1 MNQVF
6 YHMTIIPVSFLKI
19 VILTVNILV
28 TVVGSSLGVEVKD
41 VTDSAQSII
50 RKHCLSCHG
59 ASQISGL
66 DLRQRGTLLK
76 GGDRGKIVDLQNPR
90 KSLLYQ
96 AAAHLNE
103 LKMPP
108 GSSAPLPEAELSILR
123 EWIKAGVPYPELRD
137 LQAETF
143 WWSFKKLQ
151 QPLIPRLK
159 KEDQPFNPI
168 DAFILEK
175 LQDNRLEPAPQAS
188 KITLLRRVYFD
199 LVGLPPTL
207 EQANRFLQDSS
218 PNAYEKLIEELLNS
232 PRYGERWGRHWLD
245 VVRYADSAGF
255 EGDLFYPNAWRYR
268 DYVVKSFNEDKPYDR
283 FVQEQIAGDELFPN
297 NMDLE
302 GFYDLSPEK
311 LEHMEARVGTTLYTF
326 GPEIGESHLDAE
338 LLRYERLTDAVNVTS
353 AAFMGI
359 TLECSRCHN
368 HKFDPFTQEDYF
380 KLQAVFAASIP
391 TTIPVE
397 TTINMGHRDESYH
410 LIIALIE
417 ARNSYLR
424 FEEQIKNR
432 VIKTK
437 KKDYAR
443 EVVTA
448 YEIPMEERTA
458 EELELAEP
466 LMKLYQEMKI
476 EDFLKSEES
485 EHHKKLIQKIAKAVV
500 IIPSQGP
507 AHAVDFDGFFDVPS
521 ATVLEHVKPELIP
534 ETYLLNRGEL
544 TLKRRVVSPGLPRSL
559 MDGSIPMNLSM
570 EVSGARYRKQLALW
584 LTRPNHPLTARVM
597 VNRIWQGHFGKG
609 IVRTTNDFGSQGDP
623 PSHPKLLDW
632 LAAEFVNR
640 GWSIKSIHRLIMLS
654 DAYQRDSRFTTM
666 KHRQKDSDNRYLWR
680 MNRRRLEGET
690 IWDSIH
696 TVAGNLNLKMGG
708 RAAIPPLSEV
718 EMSSLRHKPWW
729 AVSEDPSAG
738 RRRGIYILARR
749 NFTFPMF
756 DKFDVPNSSVS
767 CSGREVTTVT
777 PQVLWTLNN
786 NISFDQAQVL
796 ANRLLKEAG
805 QDEADQIELAW
816 RLTLARKPSAREK
829 QEALALLHR
838 LALKEEQQLDKSV
851 PQKLPKP
858 QIKQLQGLSQFCLAM
873 FNLSEFLYVD

>member
-1 MNQVF
+1 M
-6 YHMTIIPVSFLKI
+6 YIPVLPKLSGW
-19 VILTVNILV
+19 ILGIFCLGFPSAVFSDDHLV
-28 TVVGSSLGVEVKD
+28 SS
-41 VTDSAQSII
+41 SQSII
-50 RKHCLSCHG
+50 RKHCLGCHG

-66 DLRQRGTLLK
+66 DLRQRATLLK
-76 GGDRGKIVDLQNPR
+76 GGDRGKIIDLQNPT
-90 KSLLYQ
+90 KSLFYE

-123 EWIKAGVPYPELRD
+123 EWIKAGVPYPKVED

-159 KEDQPFNPI
+159 KEDQSFNPI

-175 LQDNRLEPAPQAS
+175 LQDNQLEPAPRAS
-188 KITLLRRVYFD
+188 KTTLLRRVYFD

-268 DYVVKSFNEDKPYDR
+268 DYVIKSFNEDKPYDR

-326 GPEIGESHLDAE
+326 GPEIQESHLDAE

-391 TTIPVE
+391 TTIPVVSSMS
-397 TTINMGHRDESYH
+397 IIHRVEAYH
-410 LIIALIE
+410 SMIALAE
-417 ARNSYLR
+417 VRQTYKD
-424 FEEQIKNR
+424 FEEKIKNR
-432 VIKTK
+432 VIETK
-437 KKDYAR
+437 KKDYAQK
-443 EVVTA
+443 VVAA

-458 EELELAEP
+458 QELELAEP
-466 LMKLYQEMKI
+466 LMTLYQEMKI
-476 EDFLKSEES
+476 EDFLTEKEVKEY
-485 EHHKKLIQKIAKAVV
+485 ERLANKLATEVLAVPLKDGS
-500 IIPSQGP
+500 I
-507 AHAVDFDGFFDVPS
+507 AVDFDGFFDVPS

-544 TLKRRVVSPGLPRSL
+544 TLKGRVVSPGLPRSL
-559 MDGSIPMNLSM
+559 MDGSIPMNLPM

-609 IVRTTNDFGSQGDP
+609 IVRTTNDFGSQGDL

-640 GWSIKSIHRLIMLS
+640 GWSIKSMHRLIMLS
-654 DAYQRDSRFTTM
+654 EAYQRDSRFTTM
-666 KHRQKDSDNRYLWR
+666 KHRQKDFDNRYLWR

-729 AVSEDPSAG
+729 AISEDPSAG

-767 CSGREVTTVT
+767 CSGREVTTVA

-786 NISFDQAQVL
+786 NISFNQAQVL

-805 QDEADQIELAW
+805 QDEADQVELAW

-829 QEALALLHR
+829 QEALSLLHR
-838 LALKEEQQLDKSV
+838 LTLKENQQLDKSV
-851 PQKLPKP
+851 SQKLAEP
-858 QIKQLQGLSQFCLAM
+858 QVKQLRALSQFCLTM

>member
-1 MNQVF
+1 
-6 YHMTIIPVSFLKI
+6 MTMISVSFLKI
-19 VILTVNILV
+19 LVVTVNIFATIIGLSFILE
-28 TVVGSSLGVEVKD
+28 GKD
-41 VTDSAQSII
+41 VTASAQFII
-50 RKHCLSCHG
+50 GKHCLSCHG

-66 DLRQRGTLLK
+66 DLRQRVTLLK
-76 GGDRGKIVDLQNPR
+76 GGDRGKTIDLQNPT

-108 GSSAPLPEAELSILR
+108 GSSDPLPEEELSILR
-123 EWIKAGVPYPELRD
+123 EWIKAGVPYPELGD
-137 LQAETF
+137 SQAEAF

-151 QPLIPRLK
+151 QPVIPRLN

-175 LQDNRLEPAPQAS
+175 LQDNQLEPAPQAS
-188 KITLLRRVYFD
+188 KTTLLRRAYFD

-218 PNAYEKLIEELLNS
+218 SNAYENLIEELLNS

-268 DYVVKSFNEDKPYDR
+268 DYVIKSFNEDKPYDR

-380 KLQAVFAASIP
+380 KLQAVFAASTP
-391 TTIPVE
+391 TTIPVVSSMS
-397 TTINMGHRDESYH
+397 IIHRVEAYH
-410 LIIALIE
+410 SMIALAE
-417 ARNSYLR
+417 ARQTYKD
-424 FEEQIKNR
+424 FEERIKNR

-476 EDFLKSEES
+476 EDFLTSEEIQN
-485 EHHKKLIQKIAKAVV
+485 HKKLIQKVAKAAVV
-500 IIPSQGP
+500 IPSQGP
-507 AHAVDFDGFFDVPS
+507 AHGVDFDGFFDVPS
-521 ATVLEHVKPELIP
+521 ATVLDHVKTELIP

-570 EVSGARYRKQLALW
+570 EASGARYRKQLALW
-584 LTRPNHPLTARVM
+584 LTRPNHPLTVRVM

-609 IVRTTNDFGSQGDP
+609 IVRTTNDFGSQGDL

-640 GWSIKSIHRLIMLS
+640 GWSIKSMHRLIMLS

-680 MNRRRLEGET
+680 MNRRRLEGEA

-718 EMSSLRHKPWW
+718 EMSSLRIKPWW

-786 NISFDQAQVL
+786 NISFDQAQIL
-796 ANRLLKEAG
+796 ANRLFKEAG
-805 QDEADQIELAW
+805 QDEADQVELAW

-829 QEALALLHR
+829 QEALTLLHR
-838 LALKEEQQLDKSV
+838 LAFKEEQQLEKSV
-851 PQKLPKP
+851 SEKLAKP
-858 QIKQLQGLSQFCLAM
+858 QVKQLQGLSQFCLAM